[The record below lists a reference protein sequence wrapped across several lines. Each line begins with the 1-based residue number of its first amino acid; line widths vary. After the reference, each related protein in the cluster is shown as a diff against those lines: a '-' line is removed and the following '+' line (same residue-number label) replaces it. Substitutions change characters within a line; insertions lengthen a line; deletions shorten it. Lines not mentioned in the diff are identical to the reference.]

1 MSVDRSIQ
9 APPDDVMDPAIAGR
23 GGRRRIPWPLVLL
36 GGLAGGLVWGIHA
49 RVWMRFIST
58 DPEFTWAGTLFIVF
72 GFGVAGLAQSAAS
85 LGRRA
90 DLRRSRLTTVRVATF
105 ASLLPLGAAAGGPVF
120 PTIVLAPLALT
131 HAEWSRRTEPFVK
144 RCAFAMIARTA
155 VQDKGAPDAL
165 FIAWFPLIEAGATD
179 DRNEVKKA
187 VSWAGFVWFVG
198 VYAGIAWAARFTMA
212 PQRDGWV
219 APGWL
224 RGVGVAA
231 LALVG
236 ALELLFLFGPKA

>member
-1 MSVDRSIQ
+1 VSVDRSIQ

-131 HAEWSRRTEPFVK
+131 HAEWSRRTRLLVGG
-144 RCAFAMIARTA
+144 IALIPVVA
-155 VQDKGAPDAL
+155 
-165 FIAWFPLIEAGATD
+165 IAGISLD
-179 DRNEVKKA
+179 DLSLGRA
-187 VSWAGFVWFVG
+187 AAGFVWFVG